1 MTRDSTRKEGRAHPD
16 DPRVRILL
24 HRIAAACRN
33 TLGDTLAGV
42 YVHGSLAFGC
52 FCWTQSDIDFLVA
65 VRRPLSQAQK
75 EALLRA
81 LLALEPDAPSKGLE
95 MSAVLEA
102 YCRSFIHPAP
112 YELHYSPMHR
122 ARCLRDLPAYCAEM
136 HGADPDLAAHF
147 TVARAVGL
155 TLWGPPAES
164 MFGPVPRAAYL
175 DSIRQDVGTACS
187 DILRTPASTTLNLC
201 RTLAFCTGRARLVQ
215 RTRRALGRVPS
226 AAPICRLRTKRG
238 GKLPFRRAFFCPR
251 PHRHRHSQ
259 PFFCRPS
266 STRISSGKTFEHKPG
281 YDSKRAFPAG
291 CPACG
296 KRSFYLLFYRS
307 AAPQRALCHTL
318 GGFQIRAAHINI
330 PDARIRGVR
339 VRHAAVGPGVVASA
353 AHDAFKADTGLL
365 QCCAHGV
372 KLWAAFFPYTPLCAA
387 KTTCPLR
394 SFPSQPLTAP
404 QRCVRSRPAPAG

>member
-65 VRRPLSQAQK
+65 VRRPLSQTQK

-95 MSAVLEA
+95 VSAVLEA
-102 YCRSFIHPAP
+102 YCRAFIHPAP

-155 TLWGPPAES
+155 TL
-164 MFGPVPRAAYL
+164 
-175 DSIRQDVGTACS
+175 
-187 DILRTPASTTLNLC
+187 
-201 RTLAFCTGRARLVQ
+201 
-215 RTRRALGRVPS
+215 
-226 AAPICRLRTKRG
+226 
-238 GKLPFRRAFFCPR
+238 
-251 PHRHRHSQ
+251 
-259 PFFCRPS
+259 
-266 STRISSGKTFEHKPG
+266 
-281 YDSKRAFPAG
+281 
-291 CPACG
+291 
-296 KRSFYLLFYRS
+296 
-307 AAPQRALCHTL
+307 
-318 GGFQIRAAHINI
+318 
-330 PDARIRGVR
+330 
-339 VRHAAVGPGVVASA
+339 
-353 AHDAFKADTGLL
+353 
-365 QCCAHGV
+365 
-372 KLWAAFFPYTPLCAA
+372 
-387 KTTCPLR
+387 
-394 SFPSQPLTAP
+394 
-404 QRCVRSRPAPAG
+404 

>member
-1 MTRDSTRKEGRAHPD
+1 VTRDSTRKEGRAHPD

-75 EALLRA
+75 EALFRA

-147 TVARAVGL
+147 TVARAVGFPPL
-155 TLWGPPAES
+155 GPPAESGLLADAGPAVSPLGGPPAES

-201 RTLAFCTGRARLVQ
+201 RTLAFAQEGLVLSKEQ
-215 RTRRALGRVPS
+215 
-226 AAPICRLRTKRG
+226 G
-238 GKLPFRRAFFCPR
+238 G
-251 PHRHRHSQ
+251 
-259 PFFCRPS
+259 
-266 STRISSGKTFEHKPG
+266 
-281 YDSKRAFPAG
+281 
-291 CPACG
+291 
-296 KRSFYLLFYRS
+296 
-307 AAPQRALCHTL
+307 
-318 GGFQIRAAHINI
+318 
-330 PDARIRGVR
+330 
-339 VRHAAVGPGVVASA
+339 
-353 AHDAFKADTGLL
+353 
-365 QCCAHGV
+365 
-372 KLWAAFFPYTPLCAA
+372 LWAACRLPPPYAGFAQSAA
-387 KTTCPLR
+387 ESYR
-394 SFPSQPLTAP
+394 SGAP
-404 QRCVRSRPAPAG
+404 FLPAPAQAQAFAAFLLPSIFHPDFFGQNI

>member
-16 DPRVRILL
+16 DPCVRILL

-102 YCRSFIHPAP
+102 YCRAFIHPTP

-164 MFGPVPRAAYL
+164 IFGPVPR
-175 DSIRQDVGTACS
+175 
-187 DILRTPASTTLNLC
+187 
-201 RTLAFCTGRARLVQ
+201 
-215 RTRRALGRVPS
+215 
-226 AAPICRLRTKRG
+226 
-238 GKLPFRRAFFCPR
+238 
-251 PHRHRHSQ
+251 
-259 PFFCRPS
+259 
-266 STRISSGKTFEHKPG
+266 
-281 YDSKRAFPAG
+281 
-291 CPACG
+291 CPA
-296 KRSFYLLFYRS
+296 R
-307 AAPQRALCHTL
+307 
-318 GGFQIRAAHINI
+318 
-330 PDARIRGVR
+330 RIWT
-339 VRHAAVGPGVVASA
+339 ASA
-353 AHDAFKADTGLL
+353 KT
-365 QCCAHGV
+365 
-372 KLWAAFFPYTPLCAA
+372 WAPP
-387 KTTCPLR
+387 
-394 SFPSQPLTAP
+394 
-404 QRCVRSRPAPAG
+404 VRTSCGRPPPPR

>member
-122 ARCLRDLPAYCAEM
+122 ARCLRDLPASGAELP
-136 HGADPDLAAHF
+136 GADPDLAAQF

-155 TLWGPPAES
+155 PLGGPPAES

-201 RTLAFCTGRARLVQ
+201 RTLAFAQEGLVLSKEQ
-215 RTRRALGRVPS
+215 
-226 AAPICRLRTKRG
+226 G
-238 GKLPFRRAFFCPR
+238 G
-251 PHRHRHSQ
+251 
-259 PFFCRPS
+259 
-266 STRISSGKTFEHKPG
+266 
-281 YDSKRAFPAG
+281 
-291 CPACG
+291 
-296 KRSFYLLFYRS
+296 
-307 AAPQRALCHTL
+307 
-318 GGFQIRAAHINI
+318 
-330 PDARIRGVR
+330 
-339 VRHAAVGPGVVASA
+339 
-353 AHDAFKADTGLL
+353 
-365 QCCAHGV
+365 
-372 KLWAAFFPYTPLCAA
+372 LWAACRLPPPYAGFAQSAA
-387 KTTCPLR
+387 ESYR
-394 SFPSQPLTAP
+394 SGAP
-404 QRCVRSRPAPAG
+404 FLPAPAQAQAFAAFLLPSIFHPDFFGQNI

>member
-1 MTRDSTRKEGRAHPD
+1 MRFAWMSVNAPAIRLYEQCGFACAGTAEMHFCVGTVDPCRLYENAVTRTARGKKAVRTGR
-16 DPRVRILL
+16 PRVRILL

-42 YVHGSLAFGC
+42 YVHGSLAVGC

-155 TLWGPPAES
+155 TLWGRLPK
-164 MFGPVPRAAYL
+164 
-175 DSIRQDVGTACS
+175 ACS
-187 DILRTPASTTLNLC
+187 VL
-201 RTLAFCTGRARLVQ
+201 
-215 RTRRALGRVPS
+215 
-226 AAPICRLRTKRG
+226 
-238 GKLPFRRAFFCPR
+238 
-251 PHRHRHSQ
+251 
-259 PFFCRPS
+259 
-266 STRISSGKTFEHKPG
+266 
-281 YDSKRAFPAG
+281 
-291 CPACG
+291 CPA
-296 KRSFYLLFYRS
+296 R
-307 AAPQRALCHTL
+307 
-318 GGFQIRAAHINI
+318 
-330 PDARIRGVR
+330 RIWT
-339 VRHAAVGPGVVASA
+339 ASA
-353 AHDAFKADTGLL
+353 KT
-365 QCCAHGV
+365 
-372 KLWAAFFPYTPLCAA
+372 WAPP
-387 KTTCPLR
+387 
-394 SFPSQPLTAP
+394 
-404 QRCVRSRPAPAG
+404 VRTSCGRPPPPR

>member
-65 VRRPLSQAQK
+65 VRRPLSQTQK

-95 MSAVLEA
+95 VSAVLEA
-102 YCRSFIHPAP
+102 YCRAFIHPTP

-201 RTLAFCTGRARLVQ
+201 RTLAFAQEGLVLSKNKAGFGPRAVC
-215 RTRRALGRVPS
+215 
-226 AAPICRLRTKRG
+226 APICRLRTKRG
-238 GKLPFRRAFFCPR
+238 GKLPFRRAFSARARTGTGIRSLSSAVHLPPGLLRAKHLSTSRDTTVKERFPQAVPPVENALFISCFTV
-251 PHRHRHSQ
+251 Q
-259 PFFCRPS
+259 PP
-266 STRISSGKTFEHKPG
+266 
-281 YDSKRAFPAG
+281 
-291 CPACG
+291 
-296 KRSFYLLFYRS
+296 RS
-307 AAPQRALCHTL
+307 ARCATP
-318 GGFQIRAAHINI
+318 
-330 PDARIRGVR
+330 
-339 VRHAAVGPGVVASA
+339 SA
-353 AHDAFKADTGLL
+353 ASRSA
-365 QCCAHGV
+365 
-372 KLWAAFFPYTPLCAA
+372 
-387 KTTCPLR
+387 LR
-394 SFPSQPLTAP
+394 T
-404 QRCVRSRPAPAG
+404 